1 MSERVEHYSEIADD
15 LDLEA
20 QTILVVAGAS
30 LEEVKAVVLAEAAVP
45 TQGQAIGDDEMS
57 AYGFVEVEGGVLA
70 MEHTGYADP
79 SVAALVQLSAGGRSA
94 AVVRDNIQAHVR
106 FGCARDGAL
115 LFDDDE
121 YIFIDAD
128 ERSRVPDELR
138 PLFDLAWID
147 VAADDQEEDADPT
160 GVALAMAELVTGI
173 VLTAEDLE
181 RLEELPRSEW
191 HRVRTL
197 RYVEGLEGQG

>member
-1 MSERVEHYSEIADD
+1 MSERVAHYSEIAED
-15 LDLEA
+15 LDLQA
-20 QTILVVAGAS
+20 QTVLVVAGAS
-30 LEEVKAVVLAEAAVP
+30 IEEVKAVVLTEAALP
-45 TQGQAIGDDEMS
+45 TDGETLEDDEVS

-79 SVAALVQLSAGGRSA
+79 SLAALVQLSSGGRKA

-128 ERSRVPDELR
+128 QRSRVPDELR

-147 VAADDQEEDADPT
+147 LDADDQDEDVNPT
-160 GVALAMAELVTGI
+160 AVALAMAELATGV
-173 VLTAEDLE
+173 VLTAEDFE
-181 RLEELPRSEW
+181 RLMELPRSEW
-191 HRVRTL
+191 HGVRTM
-197 RYVEGLEGQG
+197 RYVEGLEGQE